1 MQAAILTTAL
11 SLFVNWPDSPGAG
24 SWPQFRGPGGNGVA
38 VGSGSLPT
46 EIGPDQYVVWKT
58 AIPSGHSSP
67 VLYGDRIYLTGIE
80 GKRQYTFALDH
91 STGKEIWRAEAPAR
105 VAEKIHGIGSHAQS
119 TPVTDGRHVVSL
131 FGSAGLYCYD
141 RDGKE
146 LWNVP
151 MGPLKTEF
159 GAATSPLLVDGR
171 VILAQDYDGD
181 SFLIVLNVENGKP
194 IWRADRAEFPV
205 GYASPAI
212 WTVDGKKQIVQA
224 GALRVVGYDFDT
236 GKEIWTVR
244 GMARVCNMTPSIG
257 PDNVLY
263 LAGWA
268 AGADAGDLI
277 VIPPFEEVLAKH
289 DKNKNGV
296 IEFEELPAGP
306 VKERFPQYDPN
317 RDRRL
322 DRAEWDR
329 MRAIF
334 ALAKNRMVAIR
345 PGGTG
350 DITTTHVLWQQT
362 KQLPYVPSPL
372 LYQGLLF
379 MVKNGGLVSTLDP
392 KTGKSLKYDRI
403 GAAGNYYSSPV
414 GGDGKVYFASQNGD
428 LTVISALAQWQ
439 VLHSVHFGEEIF
451 ATPAIVDGRI
461 YLRTAGHL
469 YCFAN
474 K

>member
-1 MQAAILTTAL
+1 MHALIFSIVAASFFFSGDA
-11 SLFVNWPDSPGAG
+11 SAAK
-24 SWPQFRGPGGNGVA
+24 SWPQFRGPGGNAVA
-38 VGSGSLPT
+38 VGSEPLPT
-46 EIGPDQYVVWKT
+46 EIGPEQYVVWKT

-67 VLYGDRIYLTGIE
+67 VLHGDRIYLTGIE
-80 GKRQYTFALDH
+80 GKHQYTFALDRQ
-91 STGKEIWRAEAPAR
+91 TGKEIWRVEAPAR
-105 VAEKIHGIGSHAQS
+105 VTEKIHGIGSHAQS
-119 TPVTDGRHVVSL
+119 TPVTDGQHIVSM
-131 FGSAGLYCYD
+131 FGSAGLFCYD
-141 RDGKE
+141 RNGKE

-151 MGPLKTEF
+151 MGPFKTEF

-171 VILAQDYDGD
+171 VILTQDYDGD
-181 SFLIVLNVENGKP
+181 SFLVVLNIENGKQ

-205 GYASPAI
+205 GYASPAL

-224 GALRVVGYDFDT
+224 GALRVVGYDFDS

-268 AGADAGDLI
+268 AGADASDLI
-277 VIPPFEEVLAKH
+277 VIPTFDEVLAKY
-289 DKNKNGV
+289 DTNKNGT
-296 IEFEELPAGP
+296 IEFKELPAGE
-306 VKERFPQYDPN
+306 VKQRFPQYDPN
-317 RDRRL
+317 RDGRL
-322 DRAEWDR
+322 DRAEWER
-329 MRAIF
+329 MRQIF
-334 ALAKNRMVAIR
+334 ALAKNRMIAIR
-345 PGGTG
+345 PGGKG
-350 DITTTHVLWQQT
+350 DITKTHVLWQQT

-372 LYQGLLF
+372 LYQGLIFL
-379 MVKNGGLVSTLDP
+379 VKNGGLVSTLDP

-414 GGDGKVYFASQNGD
+414 GGDGKVYLASQNGD
-428 LTVISALAQWQ
+428 LTVISAEAQWQ
-439 VLHSVHFGEEIF
+439 VLHSVRFGEDIF